1 MRGTREGLEGGTGR
15 GNDVIII
22 SDNKNTR
29 DVKRKESGRQKRRER
44 KGERERCNFS
54 LTWENC
60 CWAGQGSL

>member
-1 MRGTREGLEGGTGR
+1 MRGTQEGLEGGTGR

-44 KGERERCNFS
+44 CNFS